1 MPSLNYYVV
10 DAFTKIALKG
20 NAAAVVILNPDSQH
34 TGSDTLLQAIAAEFN
49 LSETAFA
56 VPINKEK
63 GHFHLR
69 WFTPKAEVNLCGH
82 ATLATADVLFS
93 NRELVGLANDITRL
107 EFETKNSGILVAEV
121 LKDGRIE
128 LEFPA
133 GGVRPIDSAE
143 IRERISTAVSTAFYP
158 DPPKIDFLGDGK
170 GTYSDYL
177 LIEIDTNYDLERH
190 LVNADSFVRHRSVYR
205 SP

>member
-10 DAFTKIALKG
+10 DAFTQVAFKG
-20 NAAAVVILNPDSQH
+20 NPAAVVVLNPDLQH
-34 TGSDTLLQAIAAEFN
+34 SDTLLQAIAAEFN

-63 GHFHLR
+63 GLFHLR

-93 NRELVGLANDITRL
+93 NRELVGLANDIARL
-107 EFETKNSGILVAEV
+107 EFKTKNSGILVAEI

-128 LEFPA
+128 LEFPT
-133 GGVRPIDSAE
+133 GEVSPIDSAK
-143 IRERISTAVSTAFYP
+143 IRERISTAVSAAFYP
-158 DPPKIDFLGDGK
+158 DPPKINFLGDGR

-177 LIEIDTNYDLERH
+177 LVEIDTNYDLERH
-190 LVNADSFVRHRSVYR
+190 LVNADSFVCHRSFHK
-205 SP
+205 SLQI